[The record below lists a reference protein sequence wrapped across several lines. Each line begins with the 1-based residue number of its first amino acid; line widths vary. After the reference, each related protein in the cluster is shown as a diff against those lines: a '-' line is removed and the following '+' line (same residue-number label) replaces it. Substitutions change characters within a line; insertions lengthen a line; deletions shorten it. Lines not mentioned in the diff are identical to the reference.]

1 VAEVI
6 EGHIC
11 FHVIDPDHH
20 RLSERAKAAQ
30 ELIDVIEVYMK

>member
-1 VAEVI
+1 VADFLEA
-6 EGHIC
+6 HIC